1 MALLEVD
8 RLNVRFATPE
18 GEVAAVSDL
27 SFRLDAGRTL
37 GIVGESGSGKSQTA
51 FALTG
56 LLAGNGRASGQVR
69 FDGQELLGLD
79 ERALN
84 RYRGS
89 RIAMIYQDPMTALN
103 PYLRIG
109 DQLAEVL
116 RFHAGADARS
126 AKAEALRMLDAVR
139 IPDAARR
146 LRSYP
151 HELSGGMR
159 QRVVIAMALLCRPKL
174 LLADEPTTALDVT
187 VQAQILALLGELQAE
202 FGTAMIL
209 ISHDLGVIAGHC
221 DEVLV
226 MYAGRIME
234 SAPVEALFDAP
245 AHPYTRGLLAALPR
259 LDGERIAA
267 LPAIPGNPPN
277 LLALPPGCPFAP
289 RCSYR
294 DAACLAPAPL
304 QEWGDGRR
312 RACHRSVAEVAS

>member
-51 FALTG
+51 FALMG

-69 FDGQELLGLD
+69 FDDQELLGLD
-79 ERALN
+79 EHALN

-109 DQLAEVL
+109 EQLAEVL
-116 RFHAGADARS
+116 RFHAGADAGS

-146 LRSYP
+146 LRTYP

-187 VQAQILALLGELQAE
+187 VQAQILAMLGELQAE

-259 LDGERIAA
+259 LDGERLAA

-289 RCSYR
+289 RCNYR

-304 QEWGDGRR
+304 QEWDSGRR
-312 RACHRSVAEVAS
+312 RACHRSVAEVAP

>member
-1 MALLEVD
+1 MALLEVES
-8 RLNVRFATPE
+8 LSVRFATPE

-27 SFRLDAGRTL
+27 SFSLEAGRSL

-51 FALTG
+51 YALMG
-56 LLAGNGRASGQVR
+56 LLAANGRADGRVR
-69 FDGQELLGLD
+69 FEGEDLLGLD

-84 RYRGS
+84 RIRGS

-109 DQLAEVL
+109 EQLDEVL
-116 RFHAGADARS
+116 RFHAGADKRS
-126 AKAEALRMLDAVR
+126 AQAQALRMLDAVK

-146 LRSYP
+146 LRMFP

-159 QRVVIAMALLCRPKL
+159 QRVVIAMALLCRPRL

-187 VQAQILALLGELQAE
+187 VQAQILELLAELQRE

-209 ISHDLGVIAGHC
+209 ISHDLGVIAGTC

-234 SAPVEALFDAP
+234 SAPVARLFDSP
-245 AHPYTRGLLAALPR
+245 SHPYTCGLLAALPR
-259 LDGERIAA
+259 LDGERTAA
-267 LPAIPGNPPN
+267 LSAIPGNPPD
-277 LLALPPGCPFAP
+277 LQALPPGCPFAP
-289 RCSYR
+289 RCSQR
-294 DAACLAPAPL
+294 DRACLGPAPL
-304 QEWGDGRR
+304 VPWAEGRR
-312 RACHRSVAEVAS
+312 RACHRDPPELHA